1 MTSVYDGRFS
11 GNILVVGRT
20 GCGKTAFVQK
30 LAINKFFG
38 ELNKAEWVSFIKL
51 DKQREAEI
59 QSCFECELDFY
70 YPRNK
75 EQFEELLKYFK
86 TKSNSSEIENN
97 DINIDKNDVNYL
109 TNYGEKSNRNR
120 LIVMDNVS
128 GLADLSSKFANFLTV
143 ARKFGYHCLYIFH
156 AIHPEKA
163 IWKTI
168 LSQTN
173 LLNIFPVS
181 VPLSTV
187 KKVLEANCICNS
199 NKYIPVNSLWVTKL
213 FIRLAND
220 GSEKT
225 CLTIDCSGFNPNGPG
240 LFRTDASNPLT
251 QTCFF
256 NKADQD
262 SLLNIFI
269 SKRIKENS
277 KDKILFEIEGLK
289 TSADNETYSP
299 ALELENLQGNG
310 LSNVRSNSDEQDGE
324 QNGSGYEK
332 TKFRAKWK
340 SARPKFLP
348 GR

>member
-1 MTSVYDGRFS
+1 MTYVYDGKFS

-30 LAINKFFG
+30 LAINRFFG
-38 ELNKAEWVSFIKL
+38 ELNAAEWVSFIKL
-51 DKQREAEI
+51 DKAREAEI

-75 EQFEELLKYFK
+75 EQFEELLEYFK
-86 TKSNSSEIENN
+86 TKSNSLEIENN
-97 DINIDKNDVNYL
+97 MNNDNINDINDLNI
-109 TNYGEKSNRNR
+109 TNYGEKSIRSR
-120 LIVMDNVS
+120 LIVIDDVS
-128 GLADLSSKFANFLTV
+128 GLADLSTKFANFLTV

-163 IWKTI
+163 IWRTI

-173 LLNIFPVS
+173 LLNIFPAS

-187 KKVLEANCICNS
+187 KKVLEANCIRNS

-213 FIRLAND
+213 FIRLANED
-220 GSEKT
+220 SEKT

-240 LFRTDASNPLT
+240 RFQTDASNPLT

-256 NKADQD
+256 NKTDQD
-262 SLLNIFI
+262 SLFNIFI
-269 SKRIKENS
+269 SKRIQNKNV
-277 KDKILFEIEGLK
+277 DKILFEIEGLK
-289 TSADNETYSP
+289 TSTDNATYNPS
-299 ALELENLQGNG
+299 LELENLQRNG
-310 LSNVRSNSDEQDGE
+310 LSNVRNDTDEQDGRSFE
-324 QNGSGYEK
+324 QS
-332 TKFRAKWK
+332 KFRPKWK

>member
-1 MTSVYDGRFS
+1 MSYVYDGKFS

-30 LAINKFFG
+30 LAINRFFG
-38 ELNKAEWVSFIKL
+38 ELNAAEWVSSIKL
-51 DKQREAEI
+51 DKAREAEI

-75 EQFEELLKYFK
+75 EQFEELLEYFK

-97 DINIDKNDVNYL
+97 MNNDDNINDINDVNI
-109 TNYGEKSNRNR
+109 TNYGEKTIRSQ
-120 LIVMDNVS
+120 LIVMDDIS
-128 GLADLSSKFANFLTV
+128 GLADLSTMFANFLTV

-163 IWKTI
+163 IWRTI

-173 LLNIFPVS
+173 LLNIFPAS

-187 KKVLEANCICNS
+187 KKVLEANCIRNS

-213 FIRLAND
+213 FIRLANED
-220 GSEKT
+220 SEKT

-240 LFRTDASNPLT
+240 RFRTDASNALT
-251 QTCFF
+251 RTCFF

-262 SLLNIFI
+262 SLFDIFI
-269 SKRIKENS
+269 SKRIQNKS
-277 KDKILFEIEGLK
+277 ADKILFEIEGLK
-289 TSADNETYSP
+289 TSADNATYNPS
-299 ALELENLQGNG
+299 LELENLQRNG
-310 LSNVRSNSDEQDGE
+310 LSNVRNNTDEQDGR
-324 QNGSGYEK
+324 G
-332 TKFRAKWK
+332 F
-340 SARPKFLP
+340 
-348 GR
+348 

>member
-1 MTSVYDGRFS
+1 MTYVYDGKFS

-30 LAINKFFG
+30 LAINKFFR
-38 ELNKAEWVSFIKL
+38 ELNAAEWMSFIKL
-51 DKQREAEI
+51 DKTREAEI

-75 EQFEELLKYFK
+75 EHFEELLEYFK

-97 DINIDKNDVNYL
+97 NINSDISDVNIK
-109 TNYGEKSNRNR
+109 NYGEKSIRSR
-120 LIVMDNVS
+120 LIVMDEVS
-128 GLADLSSKFANFLTV
+128 GLADLSTKFANFLTV

-156 AIHPEKA
+156 AIHLEKA
-163 IWKTI
+163 IWRTI

-173 LLNIFPVS
+173 LLNVFPAS

-187 KKVLEANCICNS
+187 IKVLEANCICNS

-213 FIRLAND
+213 FIRLANED
-220 GSEKT
+220 SEKT

-240 LFRTDASNPLT
+240 RFRTDASNPLT

-262 SLLNIFI
+262 SLFNIFI
-269 SKRIKENS
+269 SKRIKEKS
-277 KDKILFEIEGLK
+277 ADKI
-289 TSADNETYSP
+289 
-299 ALELENLQGNG
+299 
-310 LSNVRSNSDEQDGE
+310 
-324 QNGSGYEK
+324 
-332 TKFRAKWK
+332 
-340 SARPKFLP
+340 
-348 GR
+348 

>member
-1 MTSVYDGRFS
+1 MTYVYDGKFS
-11 GNILVVGRT
+11 GNILIVGRT
-20 GCGKTAFVQK
+20 GCGKTPLVQK

-51 DKQREAEI
+51 EKQREAEI

-75 EQFEELLKYFK
+75 EQFEELLEYFK

-97 DINIDKNDVNYL
+97 NVNSEVNDVNYL
-109 TNYGEKSNRNR
+109 TNYGEKSIRNR
-120 LIVMDNVS
+120 LIVMDDVS
-128 GLADLSSKFANFLTV
+128 SLADLSTKFANFLTV

-163 IWKTI
+163 IWRTI

-173 LLNIFPVS
+173 LLNIFPAS
-181 VPLSTV
+181 VLLSTV
-187 KKVLEANCICNS
+187 KKVLEANCIRNS
-199 NKYIPVNSLWVTKL
+199 SEYVPVNSLWVTKL
-213 FIRLAND
+213 FIRLANED
-220 GSEKT
+220 SEKT

-240 LFRTDASNPLT
+240 RFRTDASNPLT

-256 NKADQD
+256 NKADQG
-262 SLLNIFI
+262 SLFNIFI
-269 SKRIKENS
+269 SKRIKE
-277 KDKILFEIEGLK
+277 KATDKILFEIEGLK

-299 ALELENLQGNG
+299 TLELENLQRNG
-310 LSNVRSNSDEQDGE
+310 LSNVRTNTDEQDGE
-324 QNGSGYEK
+324 QNGAGFEQ

-348 GR
+348 GQ

>member
-1 MTSVYDGRFS
+1 MTYVYDGKFS

-30 LAINKFFG
+30 LAINKFFR
-38 ELNKAEWVSFIKL
+38 ELNAAEWMSFIQL
-51 DKQREAEI
+51 DKTREAEI

-75 EQFEELLKYFK
+75 EHFEELLEYFK

-97 DINIDKNDVNYL
+97 NINSDISDVNIK
-109 TNYGEKSNRNR
+109 NYGEKSIRSR
-120 LIVMDNVS
+120 LIVMDEVS
-128 GLADLSSKFANFLTV
+128 GLADLSTKFANFLTV

-156 AIHPEKA
+156 AIHLEKA
-163 IWKTI
+163 IWRTI

-173 LLNIFPVS
+173 LLNVFPAS

-187 KKVLEANCICNS
+187 IKVLEANCICNS

-213 FIRLAND
+213 FIRLANED
-220 GSEKT
+220 SEKT

-240 LFRTDASNPLT
+240 RFRTDASNPLT

-262 SLLNIFI
+262 SLFNIFI
-269 SKRIKENS
+269 SKRIKEKS
-277 KDKILFEIEGLK
+277 ADKI
-289 TSADNETYSP
+289 
-299 ALELENLQGNG
+299 
-310 LSNVRSNSDEQDGE
+310 
-324 QNGSGYEK
+324 
-332 TKFRAKWK
+332 
-340 SARPKFLP
+340 
-348 GR
+348 